1 MGASAVSGSRSG
13 FCWHLHFPG
22 HFFASRQIYCW
33 LLWFKV
39 EGNWQN
45 LRYIANLMIAAST
58 LDLLM
63 VVVHRQDLA
72 APGLSLWIYCF
83 HLAAFGLAGAFMH
96 WQQMQI
102 Q

>member
-1 MGASAVSGSRSG
+1 M
-13 FCWHLHFPG
+13 
-22 HFFASRQIYCW
+22 
-33 LLWFKV
+33 WFKV